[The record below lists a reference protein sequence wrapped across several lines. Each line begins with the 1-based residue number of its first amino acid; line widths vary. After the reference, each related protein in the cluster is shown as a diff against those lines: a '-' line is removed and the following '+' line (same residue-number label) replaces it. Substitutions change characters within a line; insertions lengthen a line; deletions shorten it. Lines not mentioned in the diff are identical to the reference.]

1 MLAAAGRA
9 DSVNSGSVV
18 EILKHA
24 TVALASSSVPQHWP
38 LRHALTNW
46 WVADRSPVLSAGE
59 TRARRR
65 CERRLISA
73 TAGTVRSPIHPR
85 VMVIDAQRAGLRPEN
100 GNDFADFSGTHV
112 RHGVA

>member
-18 EILKHA
+18 EILKHT
-24 TVALASSSVPQHWP
+24 TVALASNFVPRQWP

-46 WVADRSPVLSAGE
+46 WLA
-59 TRARRR
+59 AR
-65 CERRLISA
+65 
-73 TAGTVRSPIHPR
+73 
-85 VMVIDAQRAGLRPEN
+85 
-100 GNDFADFSGTHV
+100 NDFADFAGTRV